1 MDNTGIDN
9 TGIGNTGLLDL
20 KIIGGLVI
28 DGSGAP
34 GVMATV
40 GVRDGRIVS
49 ISESADAAA
58 APATDTIDATGLVV
72 APGFI
77 DIHTHYDA
85 QAFWDT
91 TLSPSPLH
99 GVTTVIG
106 GNCGFTIAPLLAPG
120 ASSVDSADADYLMRM
135 LARVEGMPLESLQ
148 QGVPW
153 SWGTTAEYLDLL
165 DGTLMPNA
173 GFLVGHSAIRRVVMG
188 AAATERE
195 ATEDEL
201 VQMQQLLRDGLG
213 AGGLGFS
220 STWSSSHN
228 DHLGRPV
235 PSRHASRQ
243 ELIALCSV
251 VSEFPGTTLE
261 FIPAVG
267 QFSDDTFRLMGEM
280 SAAAN
285 RPLNWNLLQVYA
297 QSWDHVQHQLRG
309 FDIAE
314 ALGGRVLALTL
325 PDTFRLRLNFT
336 SGFILDILH
345 GWDQLMALPVEEKL
359 RQLRDPDV
367 RAEWD
372 RLAQSTEGT
381 TRSIGN
387 WAGYWILETFSDE
400 WQPFQGRLIG
410 DIARELGRSP
420 WDTLADIV
428 IADDLRTVIANQ
440 DRGQDDATWQRRV
453 EVWRDPRAIV
463 GASDA
468 GAHLDMIDSFSYC
481 TTMLARAVR
490 ERDMMPLEEAVHH
503 LTARPAALYG
513 LIDRGQ
519 LTPGYLADITI
530 IDPAT
535 IGPGEVS
542 TRFDL
547 PGGAGRVYGE
557 GVGVE
562 HVIVNGVRCVD
573 HGTLL
578 DARPGTLLR
587 SGRDTSTVTAR

>member
-1 MDNTGIDN
+1 MF
-9 TGIGNTGLLDL
+9 DL
-20 KIIGGLVI
+20 KISGGTVV
-28 DGSGAP
+28 DGTGAP
-34 GVMATV
+34 GRVADV
-40 GVRDGRIVS
+40 GVRNGRIVA
-49 ISESADAAA
+49 IGDLAEAAVDEVDAR
-58 APATDTIDATGLVV
+58 GLVV

-77 DIHTHYDA
+77 DLHTHYDA

-106 GNCGFTIAPLLAPG
+106 GNCGFTIAPLAPTTDT
-120 ASSVDSADADYLMRM
+120 AVRADDADYLMRM

-148 QGVPW
+148 IGLPW
-153 SWGTTAEYLDLL
+153 DWTTTGSFLDRL

-173 GFLVGHSAIRRVVMG
+173 GFLVGHSALRRVVMG

-195 ATEDEL
+195 ATADE
-201 VQMQQLLRDGLG
+201 VAQMQQLLRDGLA

-220 STWSSSHN
+220 STWSPSHN
-228 DHLGRPV
+228 DHLGHAV
-235 PSRHASRQ
+235 PSRCASRD

-267 QFSDDTFRLMGEM
+267 QFTDDTFILMGEM

-297 QSWDHVQHQLRG
+297 QNWDLVQHQLRG
-309 FDIAE
+309 SDLAAE
-314 ALGGRVLALTL
+314 AGGRVLALTL

-336 SGFILDILH
+336 SGFILDILQ
-345 GWDQLMALPVEEKL
+345 GWDALMALPVDEKL
-359 RQLRDPDV
+359 RQLRDPAM

-372 RLAQSTEGT
+372 RLAQSTEGS

-387 WAGYWILETFSDE
+387 WGAYWLLETFSPQWKQHE
-400 WQPFQGRLIG
+400 GRIIA
-410 DIARELGRSP
+410 DIARDLGKSA

-428 IADDLRTVIANQ
+428 VDDGLRTVIASQ
-440 DRGQDDATWQRRV
+440 DKGQGDDTWERRV

-468 GAHLDMIDSFSYC
+468 GAHLDMIDSFSYA

-490 ERDMMPLEEAVHH
+490 ERPLMPLEEAVHH
-503 LTARPAALYG
+503 LTGRPAELYG
-513 LIDRGQ
+513 LVGRGV
-519 LTPGYLADITI
+519 LVEGAHADITVF
-530 IDPAT
+530 DPAT
-535 IGPGEVS
+535 VGPGPVGM
-542 TRFDL
+542 RFDL

-557 GVGVE
+557 AEGIE
-562 HVIVNGVRCVD
+562 HVIVNGVRCVER
-573 HGTLL
+573 GELL
-578 DARPGTLLR
+578 AARPGTLLR
-587 SGRDTSTVTAR
+587 SGRDTTTVAVRP

>member
-1 MDNTGIDN
+1 M
-9 TGIGNTGLLDL
+9 LDL
-20 KIIGGLVI
+20 KIIGGLVV
-28 DGSGAP
+28 DGTGVP
-34 GVMATV
+34 GRIADV
-40 GVRDGRIVS
+40 GISDGRIVAIGEVS
-49 ISESADAAA
+49 DAAA
-58 APATDTIDATGLVV
+58 DTIDARGLVV

-77 DIHTHYDA
+77 DLHTHYDA

-106 GNCGFTIAPLLAPG
+106 GNCGFTIAPLAPTSDT
-120 ASSVDSADADYLMRM
+120 AVRAEDADYLMRM

-148 QGVPW
+148 VGLPW
-153 SWGTTAEYLDLL
+153 DWTTTASYLDRL

-173 GFLVGHSAIRRVVMG
+173 GFLVGHSALRRVIMG

-195 ATEDEL
+195 ATADE
-201 VQMQQLLRDGLG
+201 VAAMQQLLRDGLA

-220 STWSSSHN
+220 STWSPSHN
-228 DHLGRPV
+228 DHHGHAV
-235 PSRHASRQ
+235 PSRCASRD

-251 VSEFPGTTLE
+251 VSEYPGTTLE

-267 QFSDDTFRLMGEM
+267 QFSDEVFILMGEM

-297 QSWDHVQHQLRG
+297 QNWDLVQHQLRG
-309 FDIAE
+309 SDLAAE
-314 ALGGRVLALTL
+314 AGGRVLALTL

-336 SGFILDILH
+336 SGFILDILN
-345 GWDQLMALPVEEKL
+345 GWDALMALPADEKM
-359 RQLRDPDV
+359 RQLQDPAM

-372 RLAQSTEGT
+372 RLAQSTEGS

-387 WAGYWILETFSDE
+387 WGAYWLLETFSE
-400 WQPFQGRLIG
+400 QWKPHEGRLIV
-410 DIARELGRSP
+410 DIARDLGRSA

-428 IADDLRTVIANQ
+428 VDDRLRTVIASQ
-440 DRGQDDATWQRRV
+440 DKGQGDDTWERRV

-468 GAHLDMIDSFSYC
+468 GAHLDMIDSFSYA

-490 ERDMMPLEEAVHH
+490 ERPLMPLEEAVHH
-503 LTARPAALYG
+503 LTGRPAELYG
-513 LIDRGQ
+513 LVERGR
-519 LTPGYLADITI
+519 LEVGFHADVAIF
-530 IDPAT
+530 DPAT
-535 IGPGEVS
+535 VGPGPVY
-542 TRFDL
+542 TKFDL

-557 GVGVE
+557 AVGIA
-562 HVIVNGVRCVD
+562 HVIVNGERCVEN
-573 HGTLL
+573 GELL
-578 DARPGTLLR
+578 AARPGALLR
-587 SGRDTSTVTAR
+587 SGRDTTTVAVRA